1 MARSL
6 RFGLQLFGAASR
18 GEWEEQARRA
28 EGLGFSAILVP
39 DHVLDDVFPPLVALD
54 AMASVTET
62 LRVGTLVLNND
73 LRHPVLV
80 ARDAA
85 AIDLLSDGR
94 LELGIGAGHAE
105 PEYAALGIAFDPAAT
120 RVARLEESVQ
130 IMRGLF
136 DGESVSFHG
145 SHYAIDE
152 MRLTPA

>member
-28 EGLGFSAILVP
+28 GGLGFSAILVP
-39 DHVLDDVFPPLVALD
+39 DHVLDDVFPPLVALG
-54 AMASVTET
+54 AMASVTES

-85 AIDLLSDGR
+85 AIDLLPDGR
-94 LELGIGAGHAE
+94 LELGNGCRARRTGVRGARDS
-105 PEYAALGIAFDPAAT
+105 FDPAAT
-120 RVARLEESVQ
+120 RV
-130 IMRGLF
+130 
-136 DGESVSFHG
+136 
-145 SHYAIDE
+145 
-152 MRLTPA
+152 